1 MFERDYLKTIK
12 DKGLTF
18 SLMYNK
24 ILSALHQLCMERKH
38 INNKTARICKKE
50 EYIYKTRGSHTAE
63 RHWRIVYKV
72 LESSAMDSV

>member
-50 EYIYKTRGSHTAE
+50 EYIYTKQEEATQQKGIRG
-63 RHWRIVYKV
+63 
-72 LESSAMDSV
+72 